1 MKRLV
6 ITLFI
11 CSISLCGF
19 AQIKKGY
26 HGFVDAGYA
35 QELTGTLG
43 ISWIELNTVHGYQF
57 NPYIFVGGGLGIHYV
72 PEFKEGDISGKPYW
86 KRDKSQQIPI
96 FANVRWTILDK
107 KITPF
112 IDAKLG
118 FDVTKDTGLYET
130 IGVGCRFG
138 LKNNKAINVKL
149 SYEGRTLEIDN
160 FKSEFNKYTYESYY
174 YYTSSEEHQNNISLT
189 VGFEF

>member
-1 MKRLV
+1 MKRL
-6 ITLFI
+6 LFI
-11 CSISLCGF
+11 IALVLF
-19 AQIKKGY
+19 YNNTNAQIKKGY

-43 ISWIELNTVHGYQF
+43 ISWIEVNTVHGYQF

-96 FANVRWTILDK
+96 FANVRWTILNK

-112 IDAKLG
+112 VDAKLG
-118 FDVTKDTGLYET
+118 FDATKDTGLYET

-138 LKNNKAINVKL
+138 LKNNKAINLKL
-149 SYEGRTLEIDN
+149 SYEGRTLEIEN
-160 FKSEFNKYTYESYY
+160 FNMYYNKYSYDSYY
-174 YYTSSEEHQNNISLT
+174 YYTSSDEHQNNISLT
-189 VGFEF
+189 VGYEF